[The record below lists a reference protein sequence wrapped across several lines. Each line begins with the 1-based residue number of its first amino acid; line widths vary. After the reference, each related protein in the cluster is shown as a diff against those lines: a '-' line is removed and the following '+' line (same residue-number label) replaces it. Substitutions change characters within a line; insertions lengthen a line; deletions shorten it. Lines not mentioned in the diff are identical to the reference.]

1 MKNLIVLFR
10 FWLIKRR
17 ANQLHKITGKRYY
30 VIKTGSRFIC
40 VDNSYI
46 RAYNK
51 KAKHKSQRINFT
63 DLINMTE
70 YMTSQ
75 KGLVR

>member
-17 ANQLHKITGKRYY
+17 ANQLHKVTGKRYY
-30 VIKTGSRFIC
+30 IIMVAGRFLC